1 MKKFFAVTSAAV
13 LAASLAFS
21 FSSCSDKSG
30 SSSTEGNLAGG
41 ELGSDVNVS
50 QEDLPY
56 GATIMQLTPDIDGVP
71 IMTEIDDRFLSTEE
85 GTAVSE
91 YFGSFSKK
99 DESLLESATYPAVLD
114 FRLKTEG
121 NISEQDFIEKQYE
134 NIKSYTGVNFEF
146 TYIMVN
152 SVSGSGETDF
162 SSYDNLVRDL
172 DADANITD
180 RKCITVDCMYQDL
193 DNGGNYSLSN
203 RIGND
208 VTLYIYTINGNPYV
222 LT

>member
-91 YFGSFSKK
+91 YFGSFSKRTSPCLK
-99 DESLLESATYPAVLD
+99 APPTLLFWISALKPREISLNRTS
-114 FRLKTEG
+114 LK
-121 NISEQDFIEKQYE
+121 
-134 NIKSYTGVNFEF
+134 
-146 TYIMVN
+146 
-152 SVSGSGETDF
+152 
-162 SSYDNLVRDL
+162 SS
-172 DADANITD
+172 T
-180 RKCITVDCMYQDL
+180 
-193 DNGGNYSLSN
+193 
-203 RIGND
+203 RI
-208 VTLYIYTINGNPYV
+208 
-222 LT
+222 

>member
-13 LAASLAFS
+13 LAASLA

-208 VTLYIYTINGNPYV
+208 VTLYIYTINGKPYV

>member
-56 GATIMQLTPDIDGVP
+56 GASIMQLTPDIDGVP

-99 DESLLESATYPAVLD
+99 EESLLESATYPAVLD

-121 NISEQDFIEKQYE
+121 NISEQDFIE
-134 NIKSYTGVNFEF
+134 
-146 TYIMVN
+146 
-152 SVSGSGETDF
+152 
-162 SSYDNLVRDL
+162 
-172 DADANITD
+172 
-180 RKCITVDCMYQDL
+180 
-193 DNGGNYSLSN
+193 
-203 RIGND
+203 
-208 VTLYIYTINGNPYV
+208 
-222 LT
+222 